1 MPNLANPHA
10 PRSLIRSD
18 LSDCGLACVDQAT
31 MALPTPL
38 VAGIREITMSDN
50 QMSVLAPDA
59 LVGFVNVVKMTL
71 GRNRLTVLPAELLAD
86 MPALTELDVFNN
98 RLSTILNGTF
108 ENQGALLFL

>member
-1 MPNLANPHA
+1 
-10 PRSLIRSD
+10 
-18 LSDCGLACVDQAT
+18 
-31 MALPTPL
+31 MALPTAEHFANIL
-38 VAGIREITMSDN
+38 EISMTDN